1 MWTRLVKKFKMS
13 LTPYSSMALLQDSR
27 PHRPREVRYHT
38 GEEQQGREPRREGA
52 LPLPCLT
59 SRPAPDRCPPPLL
72 PVRQGDE
79 VGEEATGSH
88 TADGEPRRRVVRVSV
103 CETWSEKN

>member
-27 PHRPREVRYHT
+27 PHRPQEVRYHT

-52 LPLPCLT
+52 LPLPCLA
-59 SRPAPDRCPPPLL
+59 SRPAPDRCPL
-72 PVRQGDE
+72 PSCLSAKGMRLGRRPQG
-79 VGEEATGSH
+79 ATLPMGSR
-88 TADGEPRRRVVRVSV
+88 AAVSSGVRVRDM
-103 CETWSEKN
+103 E